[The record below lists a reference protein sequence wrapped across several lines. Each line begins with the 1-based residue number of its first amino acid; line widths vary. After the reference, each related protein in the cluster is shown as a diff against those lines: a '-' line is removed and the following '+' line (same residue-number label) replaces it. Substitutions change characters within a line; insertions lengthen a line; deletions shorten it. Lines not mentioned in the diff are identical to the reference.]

1 VAVNPQIFRE
11 YDIRGLVDV
20 DLNESTVELIGRAVG
35 TYLRQNGVTQAT
47 LGWDAR
53 LSSPAYSRAI
63 QRGLLATGT
72 DVVLLGMVAT
82 PVFYFANYHYGY
94 RGGVIVTG
102 SHNPAEYNGFKVAC
116 GRGTI
121 FGEEIQKIYQL
132 LVNGDF
138 ARGEGKLTDRD
149 PLPDYKQA
157 LLSRITG
164 KAGLKVVVD
173 AGSGMA
179 GPIAPELLSAAG
191 CTVIPLYCQPD
202 GNFPH
207 HHPDPTVPANLV
219 DLIELVRRE
228 KADLGIAY
236 DGDADRIGAVDEHGN
251 IVFGDRLLALYARE
265 ILAKNPG
272 GKIIFEVK
280 CSQALI
286 EDIEAHGGVP
296 IMWKTGHS
304 LIEEKIHQEKA
315 LLAGEMSG
323 HIYFA
328 DNYYG
333 YDDAIYASL
342 RLVELLGKA
351 GKTFSQLLATLP
363 QYFSTPEI
371 RLDCPDEV
379 KFQVVE
385 EVTRFFSQNYD
396 TITVDGVRVN
406 FGDGWGLIRASNTQP
421 VLVLRFEAKTEG
433 RLAEIKDLME
443 GKLAEVMGRYDCRG
457 GF

>member
-1 VAVNPQIFRE
+1 
-11 YDIRGLVDV
+11 
-20 DLNESTVELIGRAVG
+20 
-35 TYLRQNGVTQAT
+35 
-47 LGWDAR
+47 
-53 LSSPAYSRAI
+53 
-63 QRGLLATGT
+63 
-72 DVVLLGMVAT
+72 M
-82 PVFYFANYHYGY
+82 
-94 RGGVIVTG
+94 
-102 SHNPAEYNGFKVAC
+102 
-116 GRGTI
+116 
-121 FGEEIQKIYQL
+121 
-132 LVNGDF
+132 
-138 ARGEGKLTDRD
+138 
-149 PLPDYKQA
+149 
-157 LLSRITG
+157 
-164 KAGLKVVVD
+164 
-173 AGSGMA
+173 
-179 GPIAPELLSAAG
+179 
-191 CTVIPLYCQPD
+191 
-202 GNFPH
+202 
-207 HHPDPTVPANLV
+207 
-219 DLIELVRRE
+219 DLIELVRQE

-236 DGDADRIGAVDEHGN
+236 DGDADRIGAVDERGD

-286 EDIEAHGGVP
+286 EDIQAHGGVP

-371 RLDCPDEV
+371 RLACPDEV
-379 KFQVVE
+379 KFKVVE

-421 VLVLRFEAKTEG
+421 VLVLRFEAKTEE
-433 RLAEIKDLME
+433 RLAEIKGLME
-443 GKLAEVMGRYDCRG
+443 GRLAEVMGRY
-457 GF
+457 